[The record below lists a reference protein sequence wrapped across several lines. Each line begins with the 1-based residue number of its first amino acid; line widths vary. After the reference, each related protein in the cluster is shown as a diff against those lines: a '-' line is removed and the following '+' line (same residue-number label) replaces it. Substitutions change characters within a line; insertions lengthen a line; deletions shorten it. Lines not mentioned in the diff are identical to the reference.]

1 MGRGDMWVKIC
12 GTTNLADALL
22 AVDAGADAVGFVFG
36 PSPRQVTP
44 EQVAA
49 ITRQLPEN
57 VDRIGV
63 FVNESPGRI
72 ADIVRTAGLTGVQL
86 QGDESPESIGVLRR
100 SSLRLLIRTVWAS
113 AGIDTLAER
122 VAAGQ
127 NETDAILLDSGG
139 IAARG
144 GRAAVRLEGCRRSTL
159 EDRRR
164 PPRHRRWRTQPGQR
178 RNRRRHAASVGCRRV
193 HRCGARARN
202 EGSRSGAGICCRGER
217 RCQAMRIGSP
227 GAELFMRRDPKCPHQ
242 LREVRSLLVAA
253 AG

>member
-144 GRAAVRLEGCRRSTL
+144 GTGQPFAWRDVADQLSRIDDGLRVIVAGGLNPANVETAVATLRPWGVDVCTGVERERGTKDPAAVR
-159 EDRRR
+159 
-164 PPRHRRWRTQPGQR
+164 
-178 RNRRRHAASVGCRRV
+178 A
-193 HRCGARARN
+193 
-202 EGSRSGAGICCRGER
+202 
-217 RCQAMRIGSP
+217 
-227 GAELFMRRDPKCPHQ
+227 F
-242 LREVRSLLVAA
+242 VAA
-253 AG
+253 ARGAARP